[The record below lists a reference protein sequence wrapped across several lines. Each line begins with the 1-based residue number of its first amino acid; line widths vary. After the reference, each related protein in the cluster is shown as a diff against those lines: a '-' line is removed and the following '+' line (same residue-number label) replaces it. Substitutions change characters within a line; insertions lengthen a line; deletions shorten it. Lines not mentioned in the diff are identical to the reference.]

1 MFLMPSKFE
10 PCGLSQMIAMRYG
23 SIPIVR
29 ETGGLKDSVA
39 PFDGEKGSGFTFKT
53 YNSYDMLDAVW
64 RAFGT
69 YQDQEK
75 WQKVITNAM
84 NEDFSWEKS
93 AKKYIEIYKD
103 IK

>member
-1 MFLMPSKFE
+1 
-10 PCGLSQMIAMRYG
+10 
-23 SIPIVR
+23 
-29 ETGGLKDSVA
+29 
-39 PFDGEKGSGFTFKT
+39 
-53 YNSYDMLDAVW
+53 MLDAVW